1 MCCDP
6 SLIRVP
12 LYFEFIVMNRLFK
25 ILTIGSLIIIFNI
38 LVNNTINAQ
47 VIPPPPPPNGGPN
60 NGHGQGGNQPSGP
73 DAPIGGGLEILIAL
87 GALYAGKK
95 LSSHKKEK

>member
-6 SLIRVP
+6 SHIAVP
-12 LYFEFIVMNRLFK
+12 LRLEILIMNRLFK

-38 LVNNTINAQ
+38 LVNINMYAQ

-60 NGHGQGGNQPSGP
+60 NGHGQGGNQPAGP

-87 GALYAGKK
+87 GAIYASKK
-95 LSSHKKEK
+95 VFSHKEEK